1 MKKICFIHPSSEL
14 YGADKILI
22 YVMKNYFD
30 YQKVLILRSEGP
42 LVALVQKELPD
53 VDIRIIPSLP
63 IIAKKY
69 LKLSGVFKFLF
80 SLFTFPS
87 KIKEI
92 RKENLDII
100 YLNTLA
106 VLPMLFYFSSSVK
119 KVIHI
124 HEILKN
130 DNFLHRAINKI
141 ALIKSDILICVSK
154 AVKNNMEFGSGL
166 KKDKLKLI
174 NNGISFK
181 KNIQENLSFNID
193 KTKTN
198 FALIGRIKPS
208 HKGQNLL
215 IGAISK
221 LNQTILD
228 NAHFFFVGSTVSG
241 EEYML
246 DEVKNYIDKL
256 NLNNRITIVPF
267 FENIELVYK
276 KIDVVIVP
284 SVFDDP
290 FPTTVLEGMFFSKPI
305 IGTNVG
311 GIPEMIEDEI
321 TGFISDRD
329 SVTDLSNKIKYF
341 IEFPEK
347 IVEMGK
353 KGNNRFML
361 HYSEKSFNE
370 RYRTMIE
377 KDLQHD

>member
-63 IIAKKY
+63 IIAKKN
-69 LKLSGVFKFLF
+69 LKLSGVFKFLL

-87 KIKEI
+87 KIKDI
-92 RKENLDII
+92 RKENPDIV

-130 DNFLHRAINKI
+130 DNFLHRSINKI

-181 KNIQENLSFNID
+181 KNIHDNLPFNID

-198 FALIGRIKPS
+198 FVLIGRIKPS

-215 IGAISK
+215 IEAISK
-221 LNQTILD
+221 LNKAILE
-228 NAHFFFVGSTVSG
+228 NAHFFFVGSTVTG
-241 EEYML
+241 QEYML
-246 DEVKNYIDKL
+246 DEVKNYIKIL
-256 NLNNRITIVPF
+256 NLNKIITIIPF
-267 FENIELVYK
+267 VENIEIVYK
-276 KIDVVIVP
+276 NIDVVIVP

-321 TGFISDRD
+321 TGFISERD
-329 SVTDLSNKIKYF
+329 SITDLSNKIKYF
-341 IEFPEK
+341 IEFPGK
-347 IVEMGK
+347 IIEMGK

-361 HYSEKSFNE
+361 YYSEKSFNE
-370 RYRTMIE
+370 RYRRMIE